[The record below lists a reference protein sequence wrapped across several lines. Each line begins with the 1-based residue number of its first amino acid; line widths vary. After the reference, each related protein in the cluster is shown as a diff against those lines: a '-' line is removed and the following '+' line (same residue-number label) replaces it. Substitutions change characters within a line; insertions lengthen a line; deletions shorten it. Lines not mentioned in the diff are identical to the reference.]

1 MSFRTESRIDQ
12 FILPST
18 WQQGKWLSRG
28 LWFSIYGFPIWS
40 SARET
45 SLQCC
50 LPAYLLVT
58 SRLLVLLGGLN
69 LFTEERLRYFHVFIP
84 SLQHIYDLR
93 VGNMVQPKVWGS
105 WGKKKLLQVWL
116 EQFFQILPESQKMKS
131 VLLVTVLT
139 KCYNSQNIS
148 RGKNR

>member
-1 MSFRTESRIDQ
+1 M
-12 FILPST
+12 
-18 WQQGKWLSRG
+18 
-28 LWFSIYGFPIWS
+28 
-40 SARET
+40 
-45 SLQCC
+45 
-50 LPAYLLVT
+50 
-58 SRLLVLLGGLN
+58 LGGLN